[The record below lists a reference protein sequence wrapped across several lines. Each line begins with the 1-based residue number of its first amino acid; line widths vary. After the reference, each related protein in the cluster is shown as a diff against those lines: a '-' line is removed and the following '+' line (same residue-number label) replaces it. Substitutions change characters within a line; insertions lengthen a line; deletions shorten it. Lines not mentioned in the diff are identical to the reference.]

1 MPATNSREVRARASL
16 ERRALTEAEKS
27 SGYIGAIK
35 GVIPYNSDSE
45 ILSKR
50 GRTKPFIE
58 KIAPDAF
65 KRSLAEDKDIMG
77 FAGHT
82 DDPLAALGRIGENIT
97 VISDQRSMTWE
108 ALVPDT
114 HAGRDMLSLV
124 DKKIIRGTSFEFEVR
139 GTAGEKWEKRDDRLD
154 ERTILDAKLIA
165 FNPVAWP
172 AYSDSSLTV
181 ELRRRTRHDSADDAD
196 AAESRGAY
204 LSANGGGCVDWYDPT
219 ITPDT
224 KFAGNALNRATW
236 ALNDAL
242 EYLRAVEAIASS
254 GSAVK
259 AGALVEYARAEVAA
273 SAANAKT
280 LVDWLAANGAEV
292 NSAAVQRAREKIG
305 EAREVT
311 PSQAAPAASP
321 AASLPTNSP
330 DYDRERRAR
339 ILTLSSQ

>member
-1 MPATNSREVRARASL
+1 MPAQNSTLSREVRARASL

-27 SGYIGAIK
+27 AGYIGAIK

-50 GRTKPFIE
+50 GRPKPFVE

-65 KRSLAEDKDIMG
+65 KRSLSEDKDIMG

-97 VISDQRSMTWE
+97 VTSDERSMTWE

-114 HAGRDMLSLV
+114 QAGRDMLSLV
-124 DKKIIRGTSFEFEVR
+124 DKKIIRGTSFEFEIR
-139 GTAGEKWEKRDDRLD
+139 GAAGEKWEKRDDRLD

-181 ELRRRTRHDSADDAD
+181 ELRRRSRHDAGEEIDAS
-196 AAESRGAY
+196 ESRGAY

-224 KFAGNALNRATW
+224 KFAGNALSRATW
-236 ALNDAL
+236 ALTDAL
-242 EYLRAVEAIASS
+242 EYLRAVEAIATS

-259 AGALVEYARAEVAA
+259 AGALVDYARAEVAA

-280 LVDWLAANGAEV
+280 LVDWLATNGAEV
-292 NSAAVQRAREKIG
+292 NPAAVQRARDKLA
-305 EAREVT
+305 EARAAT
-311 PSQAAPAASP
+311 PPPAAPAA
-321 AASLPTNSP
+321 ASATQSP

-339 ILTLSSQ
+339 ILNLSSQ